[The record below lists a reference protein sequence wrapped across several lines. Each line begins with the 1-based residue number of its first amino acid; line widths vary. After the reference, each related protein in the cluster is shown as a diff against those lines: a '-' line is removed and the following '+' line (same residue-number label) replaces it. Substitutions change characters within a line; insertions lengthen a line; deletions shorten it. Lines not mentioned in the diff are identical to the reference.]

1 MDKTNFK
8 DAYDIGENMAVLSG
22 KGRSYTIINK
32 ETGKARQLVS
42 EDGTL
47 LVADNEIDFDA
58 TNKGCPDFNGC
69 KWVRYWFGRYDNF
82 RNGVCAIGWTV
93 YPDGRYFADEDG
105 FGMEDNDEEKIY
117 CIINKDL
124 EIIVPFQPMN
134 DVKEILRKYENL

>member
-58 TNKGCPDFNGC
+58 TNKGCPDFNGANGFDIGLADMIISEMAFAQSVGQYIPMDDTLLT
-69 KWVRYWFGRYDNF
+69 KMVSAWKTMTKKRYIASSTRTWR
-82 RNGVCAIGWTV
+82 
-93 YPDGRYFADEDG
+93 
-105 FGMEDNDEEKIY
+105 
-117 CIINKDL
+117 L
-124 EIIVPFQPMN
+124 
-134 DVKEILRKYENL
+134 

>member
-58 TNKGCPDFNGC
+58 TNKGCLDFNGC
-69 KWVRYWFGRYDNF
+69 KWVRYCFGRYDNF
-82 RNGVCAIGWTV
+82 RNGVCAICWTV